1 MFIEILQRP
10 KKKNII
16 FKKIIISHSILISI
30 STLAETPTPTSA
42 TKTTIKTIKPVR
54 QKLINKIKAKTDSYK
69 IILQIL
75 NQPFSTTIRE
85 FLTNSTNL

>member
-1 MFIEILQRP
+1 MVESFIMFTEILQRL

-16 FKKIIISHSILISI
+16 FEEIVISCFISI
-30 STLAETPTPTSA
+30 SVSVSAEIPAPTSA
-42 TKTTIKTIKPVR
+42 VKTTMKTIKPVR

-75 NQPFSTTIRE
+75 D
-85 FLTNSTNL
+85 